1 MDTKWNLFLEKSKL
15 NPPVSPNAITHLLSK
30 VNFNIPTD
38 YLDFL
43 AITNGFEGL
52 IGNTYISLWKAEYL
66 IKNNDDYRTEVFAPG
81 HFIIGSNLGG
91 SAYAFDNLNGSI
103 VTFEFISMLINDK
116 AVVLAPTFYD
126 FVTTLIDLK

>member
-30 VNFNIPTD
+30 VNFKIPTD

-52 IGNTYISLWKAEYL
+52 IGNTYIGLWKAEYL
-66 IKNNDDYRTEVFAPG
+66 IKNNDDY
-81 HFIIGSNLGG
+81 
-91 SAYAFDNLNGSI
+91 
-103 VTFEFISMLINDK
+103 
-116 AVVLAPTFYD
+116 
-126 FVTTLIDLK
+126 